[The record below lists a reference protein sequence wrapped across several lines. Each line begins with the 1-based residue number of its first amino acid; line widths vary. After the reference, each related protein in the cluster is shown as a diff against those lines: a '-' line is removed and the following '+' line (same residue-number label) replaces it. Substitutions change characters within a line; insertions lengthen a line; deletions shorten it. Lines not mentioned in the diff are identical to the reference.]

1 MNKKKVSRFIFANIR
16 TALAYSIHI
25 SPEKNKL
32 GRSGYDINVKKNT
45 YCTNKYLIRFIDA

>member
-32 GRSGYDINVKKNT
+32 GRSGYDINVKK
-45 YCTNKYLIRFIDA
+45 IHIVQISI